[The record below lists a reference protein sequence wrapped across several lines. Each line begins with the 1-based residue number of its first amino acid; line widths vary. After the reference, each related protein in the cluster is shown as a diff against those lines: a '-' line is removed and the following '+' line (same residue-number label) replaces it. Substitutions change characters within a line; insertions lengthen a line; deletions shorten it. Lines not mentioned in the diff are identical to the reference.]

1 MTSGIARTDTLTS
14 SPTPLID
21 VLLTSLEAL
30 VAAGQAEVACR
41 LAGEACAALRGR
53 DPDGWRRFNAFLH
66 RTARYV
72 SIEDVRIAT
81 DVDDPKTNSDRI

>member
-14 SPTPLID
+14 PPTPLID

-72 SIEDVRIAT
+72 TIENVRTAT